1 MIAGWLPSDKSH
13 SEDELRQARLRKQ
26 EQQAKN
32 LLRYAT
38 AGLEFFLIF
47 LACVLGG
54 WSVDHWVMPSFG
66 LLSLPSFT
74 IFGAMVGFTVGLYRL
89 VRKGWLILRTARK
102 EKERRWRAER
112 GIGDDARQE

>member
-1 MIAGWLPSDKSH
+1 MIAGWLPSGKSRGEEH
-13 SEDELRQARLRKQ
+13 LRRERLRRQ

-47 LACVLGG
+47 LVGVLGG
-54 WSVDHWVMPSFG
+54 WSVDHWVMPGFG

-74 IFGAMVGFTVGLYRL
+74 IFGAMVGFSVGLYRL
-89 VRKGWLILRTARK
+89 VRKGWLILKTARK
-102 EKERRWRAER
+102 EKERRWRAKQS
-112 GIGDDARQE
+112 GGTDAGQE